1 MKTAASSARCRHDTD
16 QTHTIVAIPRSPRLL
31 ETLLANLDGAV
42 YRCRDDEHWTIEF
55 VSEGCLALTGYLP
68 EELLLNQRISF
79 LELTHPDDRAMV
91 RAHIDSCMRERR
103 RIDIEYRIVRA
114 DGAVR
119 WVWERGVGI
128 YGASGRVEAME
139 GFLQDVT
146 ERKEAAQ
153 ALQEAERR
161 YRSIFENAIE
171 GVFQTTPDGTYIAVN
186 PALARIYGYRSP
198 EDLIVGLR
206 DISHQLYVE
215 PERRREFMRLMEQ
228 QGSVSNFESRVYRRD
243 GDIIWISENARAVH
257 DESGGLSCYEG
268 TVEVITER
276 KLYEAEMRHQAT
288 HDALTGLPNRN
299 MLHEHLQRAILAA
312 RQKGG
317 LTAVAFVDLDQFKFI
332 NDSLGHQVG
341 DELLK
346 TVAQRLQS
354 CLRDS
359 DMVARQGGDEFVL
372 VLQNQSGGEA
382 GIAEVMQR
390 ILAAVSRPWQ
400 AGEREFQVT
409 ASIGVSRYPDDGRDV
424 ETLLKHADSAMYRAK
439 EQGRNNF
446 QFFAPWM
453 DTQVSNRLEMLINL
467 RRALDQQE
475 FKLYYQPK
483 LSLKDG
489 SVVGAEALIR
499 WQTPEQGV
507 VPPDRFI
514 PFAEEA
520 GLIVPI
526 GEWVLRTACHQNKA
540 WQQAG
545 LPPMPVAVNLSPR
558 QLNQSLPAFVADVL
572 AQSGLAA
579 SCLELE
585 ITENVVMK
593 DAEKS
598 VATLHALK
606 RLGLQISVDD
616 FGTGYSSLSYLRRFP
631 VDALKI
637 DKSFVRDI
645 ARDADS
651 AAIVKAVIS
660 LAHILNLRV
669 IAEGV
674 EDEEQH
680 AFLRENACDEVQGY
694 YFGKPMAVEDFTV
707 WLAQQSI
714 RPQDMTCK

>member
-1 MKTAASSARCRHDTD
+1 MTALVR
-16 QTHTIVAIPRSPRLL
+16 PPRLL
-31 ETLLANLDGAV
+31 ETLLANLDGMV
-42 YRCRDDEHWTIEF
+42 YRCRDDAHWTLEF
-55 VSEGCLALTGYLP
+55 VSDGCQALTGYTP
-68 EELLLNQRISF
+68 ADLLLNSRISF
-79 LELTHPDDRAMV
+79 LQLTHPEDRAMV
-91 RAHIDSCMRERR
+91 RKHIDACMRERR
-103 RIDIEYRIVRA
+103 RIDIEYRIVHA
-114 DGAVR
+114 DGSLR
-119 WVWERGVGI
+119 WVWERGVGL
-128 YGASGRVEAME
+128 YNAAGKVEAME

-146 ERKEAAQ
+146 ERKEAAH

-186 PALARIYGYRSP
+186 PALARIYGYHSP

-206 DISHQLYVE
+206 DITHQLYVE
-215 PERRREFMRLMEQ
+215 PERRAEFMRLMERE
-228 QGSVSNFESRVYRRD
+228 GSVSNFESRVYRRD
-243 GDIIWISENARAVH
+243 GDIIWISENARAVY
-257 DESGGLSCYEG
+257 DDSGKLVCYEG
-268 TVEVITER
+268 TVEAITER

-299 MLHEHLQRAILAA
+299 MLHEHLQRAIQVA

-317 LTAVAFVDLDQFKFI
+317 LTAVVFVDLDQFKFI

-346 TVAQRLQS
+346 AVAQRLQA
-354 CLRDS
+354 CLRDT

-372 VLQNQSGGEA
+372 VLQNQTGGEL

-390 ILAAVSRPWQ
+390 ILAAVARPWQ
-400 AGEREFQVT
+400 TGDRELQIT
-409 ASIGVSRYPDDGRDV
+409 ASIGVSRYPADGKDV
-424 ETLLKHADSAMYRAK
+424 ETLLKQADSAMYRAK

-467 RRALDQQE
+467 RRALDHDE

-489 SVVGAEALIR
+489 RVIGAEALIR
-499 WQTPEQGV
+499 WQSPEQGM

-526 GEWVLRTACHQNKA
+526 GEWVLRTACHQNKR

-545 LPPMPVAVNLSPR
+545 LPPIPVAVNLSPR
-558 QLNQSLPAFVADVL
+558 QLNQSLPDFVSGVL
-572 AQSGLAA
+572 AQSGLDAA
-579 SCLELE
+579 CLELE

-674 EDEEQH
+674 EDEQQH
-680 AFLRENACDEVQGY
+680 AFLKENACDEVQGY
-694 YFGKPMAVEDFTV
+694 YFGKPMAVEDFTA
-707 WLAQQSI
+707 WMSRQGPSAQVLS
-714 RPQDMTCK
+714 CK

>member
-1 MKTAASSARCRHDTD
+1 M
-16 QTHTIVAIPRSPRLL
+16 AIPRSPRLL
-31 ETLLANLDGAV
+31 ETLLVNLDGVV
-42 YRCRDDEHWTIEF
+42 YRCRDDAQWTMEF

-68 EELLLNQRISF
+68 EDLLLNQRLSF
-79 LELTHPDDRAMV
+79 LELTHPEDRAMV
-91 RAHIDSCMRERR
+91 RDHIDACMRERH

-114 DGAVR
+114 DGGVR

-128 YGASGRVEAME
+128 YNASGRVEAIE

-186 PALARIYGYRSP
+186 PALARIYGYHSP

-215 PERRREFMRLMEQ
+215 PERRQEFMRLMEE

-243 GDIIWISENARAVH
+243 GEIIWISENARAVY
-257 DESGGLSCYEG
+257 DEAGKLSCYEG
-268 TVEVITER
+268 TVEAITER
-276 KLYEAEMRHQAT
+276 KAHEAEMRHQAT

-299 MLHEHLQRAILAA
+299 MLHEHLQRALLVA
-312 RQKGG
+312 RQKGA

-346 TVAQRLQS
+346 TVAQRLQA
-354 CLRDS
+354 CLREA

-372 VLQNQSGGEA
+372 VLQNQTEGEA

-390 ILAAVSRPWQ
+390 ILAAVARPWQ

-409 ASIGVSRYPDDGRDV
+409 ASIGVSRYPADGKDV
-424 ETLLKHADSAMYRAK
+424 ESLLKHADSAMYRAK

-453 DTQVSNRLEMLINL
+453 DSQVSNRLEMLINL
-467 RRALDQQE
+467 RRALDQDE

-483 LSLKDG
+483 LSLQDG
-489 SVVGAEALIR
+489 RLVGAEALIR
-499 WQTPEQGV
+499 WESPQQGM

-526 GEWVLRTACHQNKA
+526 GEWVLRTACRQNKA

-545 LPPMPVAVNLSPR
+545 LPPIPVAVNLSPR
-558 QLNQSLPAFVADVL
+558 QLNQSLPDFVAGVL

-579 SCLELE
+579 SWLELE

-645 ARDADS
+645 VRDADS
-651 AAIVKAVIS
+651 AAIVKAIIS
-660 LAHILNLRV
+660 LGHILNLRV

-680 AFLRENACDEVQGY
+680 AFLKENACDEVQGY
-694 YFGKPMAVEDFTV
+694 YFGKPMEVAVFTA
-707 WLAQQSI
+707 WMSEQAQAGQILS
-714 RPQDMTCK
+714 CK

>member
-1 MKTAASSARCRHDTD
+1 MAR
-16 QTHTIVAIPRSPRLL
+16 PPRLL
-31 ETLLANLDGAV
+31 ETLLANLDGMV
-42 YRCRDDEHWTIEF
+42 YRCRDDAHWTLEF
-55 VSEGCLALTGYLP
+55 VSEGCQALTGYSP
-68 EELLLNQRISF
+68 EDLLLNSRISF
-79 LELTHPDDRAMV
+79 LQLTHPEDRQLV
-91 RAHIDSCMRERR
+91 RNHIDTCMRERR
-103 RIDIEYRIVRA
+103 RIDIEYRIVHA
-114 DGAVR
+114 DGSLR
-119 WVWERGVGI
+119 WVWERGVGL
-128 YGASGRVEAME
+128 YNAAGKVEAME

-186 PALARIYGYRSP
+186 PALARIYGYHSP

-215 PERRREFMRLMEQ
+215 PERRAEFMRLMERH
-228 QGSVSNFESRVYRRD
+228 GSVSNFESRVYRRD
-243 GDIIWISENARAVH
+243 GDIIWISENARAVY
-257 DESGGLSCYEG
+257 DDSGKLVCYEG
-268 TVEVITER
+268 TVEAITER

-299 MLHEHLQRAILAA
+299 MLHEHLQRAIQVA

-317 LTAVAFVDLDQFKFI
+317 LTAVVFVDLDQFKFI
-332 NDSLGHQVG
+332 NDSLGHTVG

-346 TVAQRLQS
+346 TVAQRLQA
-354 CLRDS
+354 CLRES

-372 VLQNQSGGEA
+372 VLQNQTGGEL

-390 ILAAVSRPWQ
+390 ILAAVAKPWQ
-400 AGEREFQVT
+400 AGDREFQVT
-409 ASIGVSRYPDDGRDV
+409 ASIGVSRYPADGKDV
-424 ETLLKHADSAMYRAK
+424 ETLLKQADSAMYRAK

-467 RRALDQQE
+467 RRALDQDE

-489 SVVGAEALIR
+489 SVIGAEALIR
-499 WQTPEQGV
+499 WQSPEQGM

-526 GEWVLRTACHQNKA
+526 GEWVLRTACHQNKC
-540 WQQAG
+540 WQAAG
-545 LPPMPVAVNLSPR
+545 LPLIPVAVNLSPR
-558 QLNQSLPAFVADVL
+558 QLNQSLPEFVSGVL
-572 AQSGLAA
+572 AQSGLEA

-651 AAIVKAVIS
+651 AAIVKAIIS

-680 AFLRENACDEVQGY
+680 AFLKENACDEVQGY
-694 YFGKPMAVEDFTV
+694 FFGKPMAVEDFTA
-707 WLAQQSI
+707 WLTRQTGNGQEAS
-714 RPQDMTCK
+714 CK

>member
-1 MKTAASSARCRHDTD
+1 MT
-16 QTHTIVAIPRSPRLL
+16 IPRSPRLL

-42 YRCRDDEHWTIEF
+42 YRCRDDAQWTIEF
-55 VSEGCLALTGYLP
+55 ISEGCLALTGYLP
-68 EELLLNQRISF
+68 EELLLNQRLSF
-79 LELTHPDDRAMV
+79 LELTHPEDREMV
-91 RAHIDSCMRERR
+91 RAHIDACMREHR

-128 YGASGRVEAME
+128 YGASGKVEAME

-186 PALARIYGYRSP
+186 PALARIYGYHSP
-198 EDLIVGLR
+198 EDLIVSLR

-228 QGSVSNFESRVYRRD
+228 HGSVSNFESRVYRRD
-243 GDIIWISENARAVH
+243 GEIIWISENARAVR
-257 DESGGLSCYEG
+257 DDSGHLSCYEG

-299 MLHEHLQRAILAA
+299 MLHEHLQRALKAA
-312 RQKGG
+312 RQSGG

-346 TVAQRLQS
+346 TVAQRLQA
-354 CLRDS
+354 CLRDT

-372 VLQNQSGGEA
+372 VLQNQGGGES

-390 ILAAVSRPWQ
+390 ILGAIARPWQ
-400 AGEREFQVT
+400 VGEREFQVT
-409 ASIGVSRYPDDGRDV
+409 ASIGVSRYPGDGRDV

-475 FKLYYQPK
+475 FQLYYQPK
-483 LSLKDG
+483 LSLADG

-499 WQTPEQGV
+499 WQSPEQGLV
-507 VPPDRFI
+507 SPDRFI

-540 WQQAG
+540 WQRAG
-545 LPPMPVAVNLSPR
+545 LPPIPVAVNLSPR
-558 QLNQSLPAFVADVL
+558 QLNQSLPAFVSDVL
-572 AQSGLAA
+572 AQSGLEA

-680 AFLRENACDEVQGY
+680 AFLKENACDEVQGY
-694 YFGKPMAVEDFTV
+694 YFGKPMAVEAFTA
-707 WLAQQSI
+707 WLAQQC
-714 RPQDMTCK
+714 QDMSCK

>member
-1 MKTAASSARCRHDTD
+1 MKTAASPAFQD
-16 QTHTIVAIPRSPRLL
+16 QGNSSVHSIPRSPRLL
-31 ETLLANLDGAV
+31 ETLLANLDGVV
-42 YRCRDDEHWTIEF
+42 YRSRDDERWTIEF
-55 VSEGCLALTGYLP
+55 VSEGCLELTGYLP
-68 EELLLNQRISF
+68 EDLLLNQRLSF
-79 LELTHPDDRAMV
+79 ADLIHPDDREMV
-91 RAHIDSCMRERR
+91 RAHVAQCVAARR
-103 RIDIEYRIVRA
+103 RIDVEYRISRA
-114 DGAVR
+114 DGETR
-119 WVWERGVGI
+119 WVWARGVGI
-128 YGASGRVEAME
+128 YGAGGKVEALE
-139 GFLQDVT
+139 GFMQDVT

-198 EDLIVGLR
+198 EDLIVSLR
-206 DISHQLYVE
+206 DIRHQLYVE
-215 PERRREFMRLMEQ
+215 PERRNEFMRLMEERGQ
-228 QGSVSNFESRVYRRD
+228 VSNFESRVYRRD
-243 GDIIWISENARAVH
+243 GDIIWISENARAVC
-257 DESGGLSCYEG
+257 DEAGNLVCYEG
-268 TVEVITER
+268 TVEAITER

-299 MLHEHLQRAILAA
+299 MLHDHLQRAINNA

-372 VLQNQSGGEA
+372 VLQNQTGGEA

-400 AGEREFQVT
+400 AGDREFHIT
-409 ASIGVSRYPDDGRDV
+409 SSIGVSRYPTDGKDV
-424 ETLLKHADSAMYRAK
+424 ETLLKSADSAMYRAK

-453 DTQVSNRLEMLINL
+453 DSQVSNRLEMLISL

-475 FKLYYQPK
+475 FKLFYQPK

-489 SVVGAEALIR
+489 SIIGAEALIR
-499 WQTPEQGV
+499 WESPEQGMIS
-507 VPPDRFI
+507 PDRFI

-526 GEWVLRTACHQNKA
+526 GEWVLRTACRQNKA
-540 WQQAG
+540 WQDAG
-545 LPPMPVAVNLSPR
+545 LPPVPVAVNLSPR
-558 QLNQSLPAFVADVL
+558 QMNPALPDFVADVL

-579 SCLELE
+579 AWLELE

-593 DAEKS
+593 DAEKT
-598 VATLHALK
+598 VAALHALK

-680 AFLRENACDEVQGY
+680 AFLKENGCDEVQGY
-694 YFGKPMAVEDFTV
+694 YFGKPMTAADFTRR
-707 WLAQQSI
+707 LGEEAG
-714 RPQDMTCK
+714 RLGEAR

>member
-1 MKTAASSARCRHDTD
+1 MKTVASRALCRHDAGQSQSVTAL
-16 QTHTIVAIPRSPRLL
+16 VRPPRLL
-31 ETLLANLDGAV
+31 ETLLANLDGMV
-42 YRCRDDEHWTIEF
+42 YRCRDDAHWTLEF
-55 VSEGCLALTGYLP
+55 VSDGCLALTGYSP
-68 EELLLNQRISF
+68 ADLLLNSRISF
-79 LELTHPDDRAMV
+79 LQLTHPEDRAMV
-91 RAHIDSCMRERR
+91 RKHIDACMRERR
-103 RIDIEYRIVRA
+103 RIDIEYRIMHA
-114 DGAVR
+114 DGSLR
-119 WVWERGVGI
+119 WVWERGVGL
-128 YGASGRVEAME
+128 YNAAGKVEALE

-146 ERKEAAQ
+146 ERKEAAH

-186 PALARIYGYRSP
+186 PALARIYGYHSP

-206 DISHQLYVE
+206 DITHQLYVE
-215 PERRREFMRLMEQ
+215 PERRAEFMRLMEQ
-228 QGSVSNFESRVYRRD
+228 HGSVSNFESRVYRRD
-243 GDIIWISENARAVH
+243 GDIIWISENARAVY
-257 DESGGLSCYEG
+257 DDAGKLVCYEG
-268 TVEVITER
+268 TVEAITER

-299 MLHEHLQRAILAA
+299 MLREHLQRAIQVA

-317 LTAVAFVDLDQFKFI
+317 LTAVVFVDLDQFKFI

-346 TVAQRLQS
+346 AVAQRLQA
-354 CLRDS
+354 CLRDT

-372 VLQNQSGGEA
+372 VLQNQTGGEL

-390 ILAAVSRPWQ
+390 ILAAVARPWQ
-400 AGEREFQVT
+400 TGDRELQVT
-409 ASIGVSRYPDDGRDV
+409 ASIGVSRYPTDGKDV
-424 ETLLKHADSAMYRAK
+424 ETLLKQADSAMYRAK

-467 RRALDQQE
+467 RRALDHDE

-489 SVVGAEALIR
+489 RVIGAEALIR
-499 WQTPEQGV
+499 WQSPEQGM

-526 GEWVLRTACHQNKA
+526 GEWVLRTACHQNKR

-545 LPPMPVAVNLSPR
+545 LPPIPVAVNLSPR
-558 QLNQSLPAFVADVL
+558 QLNQSLPDFVSGVL
-572 AQSGLAA
+572 AQSGLDAA
-579 SCLELE
+579 CLELE

-674 EDEEQH
+674 EDEQQH
-680 AFLRENACDEVQGY
+680 AFLKENACDEVQGY
-694 YFGKPMAVEDFTV
+694 YFGKPMAVEDFTAWMSRQGPGAEV
-707 WLAQQSI
+707 LS
-714 RPQDMTCK
+714 CK